1 MGENYFMLKTL
12 QMFSLSRFELE
23 NLKQNWSFLS
33 NLVNPWIENL
43 SIKVNIFMKTRP
55 YF

>member
-1 MGENYFMLKTL
+1 MGENSFMLKTL

-33 NLVNPWIENL
+33 NLVRNL
-43 SIKVNIFMKTRP
+43 SIKVNNFMKTRP